1 MKKDD
6 EINMFIVASNEQEI
20 PITVTHLSNSNDV
33 DVVAVFNLDKMAI
46 NNFSKTFKENGKVY
60 IDTEED
66 ITLEHIIDKCS
77 LLKEEKDEVLVIID
91 YSKPLAEDEEI
102 VGKELKQMSID
113 LDIMLEIVINVNGVI
128 DNKNLMKYANRI
140 LVKTPPSGILD
151 IVVENGQIMK
161 INSKS

>member
-77 LLKEEKDEVLVIID
+77 LLKEEKMR
-91 YSKPLAEDEEI
+91 Y
-102 VGKELKQMSID
+102 
-113 LDIMLEIVINVNGVI
+113 
-128 DNKNLMKYANRI
+128 
-140 LVKTPPSGILD
+140 
-151 IVVENGQIMK
+151 
-161 INSKS
+161 

>member
-1 MKKDD
+1 
-6 EINMFIVASNEQEI
+6 MF
-20 PITVTHLSNSNDV
+20 TT
-33 DVVAVFNLDKMAI
+33 K
-46 NNFSKTFKENGKVY
+46 GR
-60 IDTEED
+60 
-66 ITLEHIIDKCS
+66 
-77 LLKEEKDEVLVIID
+77 KDEVLVIID

>member
-1 MKKDD
+1 MKEDD

-33 DVVAVFNLDKMAI
+33 DVVAVFNLDKIAI
-46 NNFSKTFKENGKVY
+46 NNFTKTFRENEKVY
-60 IDTEED
+60 TEED

-113 LDIMLEIVINVNGVI
+113 LDIMLEIVINVNGII
-128 DNKNLMKYANRI
+128 DNKNLMKYSNRI
-140 LVKTPPSGILD
+140 LVKTPPPGILE

-161 INSKS
+161 INAKS

>member
-1 MKKDD
+1 MKEDD

-33 DVVAVFNLDKMAI
+33 DVVAVFNLDKIAI
-46 NNFSKTFKENGKVY
+46 NNFTKTFRENEKVY

-113 LDIMLEIVINVNGVI
+113 LDIMLEIVINVNGII
-128 DNKNLMKYANRI
+128 DNKNLMKYSNRI
-140 LVKTPPSGILD
+140 LVKTPPPGILE

-161 INSKS
+161 INAKS

>member
-1 MKKDD
+1 
-6 EINMFIVASNEQEI
+6 
-20 PITVTHLSNSNDV
+20 
-33 DVVAVFNLDKMAI
+33 MAI